1 VDSVVRILHA
11 GSGCRLGQFRCR
23 PRHPLWREENWIG
36 PDWHLVI
43 PGPAVWIKPDH
54 DEPLLAT
61 ANEVLRYP
69 PDTYYW
75 RRIAAPSGDRCLF
88 LTFGDE
94 LAGELGVPAAVST
107 RLRHSALDAR
117 TYAAAHQLAR
127 DLEGGAVGDL
137 PADERVLGL
146 LHRLAG
152 RRPIRPSSDLRR
164 RELVERVKYEL
175 ARRIAEPV
183 RLAEIAAAVNYSPYH
198 LARLFRAH
206 TGQPMYGYLQQ
217 LRLRESLDQAVTG
230 QGTLAELASEYG
242 FANHSHYTRMFRQ
255 VFGVPP
261 TALRGQRHPEP
272 SLPQPPAVLDT
283 M

>member
-11 GSGCRLGQFRCR
+11 GPGCRLGEFRCR
-23 PRHPLWREENWIG
+23 PGHPLWRQENWIG
-36 PDWHLVI
+36 LDWHLVI
-43 PGPAVWIKPDH
+43 PGSAVWIQPDH

-61 ANEVLRYP
+61 ANEMLRYP
-69 PDTYYW
+69 PDTYYR

-88 LTFGDE
+88 LTLGDD
-94 LAGELGVPAAVST
+94 LAGELSIPAAAST
-107 RLRHSALDAR
+107 RLRHSALDAH

-127 DLEGGAVGDL
+127 DLDGGVAADL

-152 RRPIRPSSDLRR
+152 HRPIRPSSDLRR

-175 ARRIAEPV
+175 TRRIAEPV

-217 LRLRESLDQAVTG
+217 LRLRESLDQAMTG
-230 QGTLAELASEYG
+230 RGTLADVASAYG
-242 FANHSHYTRMFRQ
+242 FANHSHYTRTFRQ

-261 TALRGQRHPEP
+261 SALRRRRHTGWG
-272 SLPQPPAVLDT
+272 SAQPPAALDT
-283 M
+283 T

>member
-1 VDSVVRILHA
+1 MDSGVRILHA
-11 GSGCRLGQFRCR
+11 GPDCQLGQFRCR
-23 PRHPLWREENWIG
+23 PGHPRWREENWIG
-36 PDWHLVI
+36 LDWHLVM
-43 PGPAVWIKPDH
+43 PGPAVWIQPDH

-69 PDTYYW
+69 PGTYYR

-94 LAGELGVPAAVST
+94 LAGELGIVAPAPA
-107 RLRHSALDAR
+107 RLRHMTSDAR
-117 TYAAAHQLAR
+117 TYAAAHRLAH
-127 DLEGGAVGDL
+127 DLDGGRATDL

-183 RLAEIAAAVNYSPYH
+183 RLTEIAAAVNYSPYH
-198 LARLFRAH
+198 LARLFRAD

-230 QGTLAELASEYG
+230 RGTLAELASAYG
-242 FANHSHYTRMFRQ
+242 FANHSHYTRVFRQ

-261 TALRGQRHPEP
+261 SALRGRRHPGP
-272 SLPQPPAVLDT
+272 SLAQPPAVLET
-283 M
+283 I